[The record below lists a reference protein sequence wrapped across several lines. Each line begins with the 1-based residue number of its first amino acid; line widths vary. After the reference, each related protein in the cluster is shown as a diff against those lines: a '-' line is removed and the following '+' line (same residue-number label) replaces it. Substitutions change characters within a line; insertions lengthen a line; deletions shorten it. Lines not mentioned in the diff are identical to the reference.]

1 MVITKVAA
9 EDTVFIGDEMTF
21 AISFANVGNAVAED
35 VLVKDP
41 LPPGYIVTDV
51 KYSIE

>member
-9 EDTVFIGDEMTF
+9 NDAVMIGDEMTF
-21 AISFANVGNAVAED
+21 AISFANVGNAIAPD
-35 VLVKDP
+35 VVVSDA

-51 KYSIE
+51 EYSIE